1 MRPKMNSRPIRVLAL
16 LLLVSMAAAQVH
28 VCFEASA
35 AQRSQHQCQLCRS
48 GGWAVA
54 APDASLDAQ
63 VASNPLQDEVAPR
76 LAYYL
81 PIDSTCS
88 RAPPQG

>member
-1 MRPKMNSRPIRVLAL
+1 MIKRPIRVLAL
-16 LLLVSMAAAQVH
+16 VLLVCMVAAQVH

-48 GGWAVA
+48 GGWAVS

-63 VASNPLQDEVAPR
+63 VVSNPLQDEMAPCR
-76 LAYYL
+76 AHFQ
-81 PIDSTCS
+81 PIDATSS
-88 RAPPQG
+88 RAPPLS